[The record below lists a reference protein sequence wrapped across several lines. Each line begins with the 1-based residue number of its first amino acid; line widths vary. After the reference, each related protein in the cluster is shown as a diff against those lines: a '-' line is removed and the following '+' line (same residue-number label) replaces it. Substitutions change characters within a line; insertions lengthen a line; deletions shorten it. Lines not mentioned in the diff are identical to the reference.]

1 VIFLLLSAAAAQPDC
16 YKLKDSVAKDECLLK
31 QSVLDPAPNCAN
43 QMTQFD
49 MNVCSFIDFLR
60 ADIDMNRAWKK
71 AEAFAKDQDKELRR
85 SDPKAV
91 DEYNRL
97 LASQRKWNAF
107 KVAECDVEAGP
118 RESGGS
124 MWAMNLNWCMKKLTD
139 ARIAQLR
146 EYAEPAH

>member
-1 VIFLLLSAAAAQPDC
+1 
-16 YKLKDSVAKDECLLK
+16 
-31 QSVLDPAPNCAN
+31 
-43 QMTQFD
+43 